1 MLIRSCTAL
10 LLAASTAY
18 ALKDAYPFV
27 LLSTEA
33 IPSTILQSTQLS
45 TASSLQTSLLATL
58 DALDANTQFIFIEQ
72 GGVAANDL
80 RDGSAMPKLR
90 RRIEDKQYKSV
101 VQVPEVLGGVDL
113 QNVVEKVGGER
124 AEVVVVP
131 GVLGSE
137 SVEGRRQVLGD
148 TDASI
153 ENTLSERLSNH
164 TSHVIIYVS
173 VPFAHET
180 SEDVKQQQDYR
191 MDEPPF
197 HEVMHTDL
205 KRDLERGLRRRQD
218 SGNDDF
224 QRDLP
229 LFEKYQFLTPGIFMG
244 LSVSILLFGI
254 LYVGISAIAGL
265 EVSYMAFSKEMGP
278 QAQGQKKQQ

>member
-1 MLIRSCTAL
+1 MLIRGLTAL
-10 LLAASTAY
+10 LLAASAVD
-18 ALKDAYPFV
+18 ALRDAYPFV

-33 IPSTILQSTQLS
+33 IPSSTLQSTQLS
-45 TASSLQTSLLATL
+45 TAQKLQTSLLNAL
-58 DALDANTQFIFIEQ
+58 SALDANTQFIFIEQ
-72 GGVAANDL
+72 GGVSASDL

-90 RRIEDKQYKSV
+90 RRIGDSQYKSM

-113 QNVVEKVGGER
+113 ESLAEKVGGER
-124 AEVVVVP
+124 SSVVVVP
-131 GVLGSE
+131 GVVEGE

-148 TDASI
+148 TDSSI

-164 TSHVIIYVS
+164 TSHVIVYVS
-173 VPFAHET
+173 VPFSHEA
-180 SEDVKQQQDYR
+180 SEDVKQEQDYK

-205 KRDLERGLRRRQD
+205 KRDLERGLRRRQET
-218 SGNDDF
+218 GGDDF